1 MSNRSKLIPTGP
13 RLTELSGIAEAR
25 AWGEDLAQ
33 DLNDYKAKKIA
44 WSEVDPGVLVHGRPG
59 TGKNMFA
66 RALAATCGL
75 PLISTSYAQW
85 QRSRTGH
92 MGDVLAAMHDTF
104 ELAKQ
109 HAPAIL
115 FIDEFEAVSSRT
127 ITGHNQ
133 SWYTGVITAL
143 NEELNDIL
151 VHEGVVVIAA
161 ANFPDRID
169 AALVRPGRLDT
180 TITIPM
186 PSAKDL
192 EGIIRFHLK
201 EELPGADLSDLALSA
216 VGMTGAHIERIVRLT
231 RRRARKFDRSPLIE
245 DLFAVLGEKINELS
259 NEYLDRIA
267 VHEAGHAAAAIL
279 LGASPNVSI
288 SLFHP
293 AQGNAATFFEPPV
306 EAVTRKV
313 VEHRIAVALAGRAAE
328 RVLLGE
334 VSAGADSDI
343 CLARRLAI
351 AAVTEWGLSSSSR
364 ITSVGKR
371 SHPAHRREA
380 DQMLDAANASALDL
394 MREHKLQVRA
404 IADALIKRR
413 ALAHLDLLALLDRNA
428 RAGRKP
434 AARKQIP
441 KRA

>member
-1 MSNRSKLIPTGP
+1 
-13 RLTELSGIAEAR
+13 
-25 AWGEDLAQ
+25 
-33 DLNDYKAKKIA
+33 
-44 WSEVDPGVLVHGRPG
+44 
-59 TGKNMFA
+59 
-66 RALAATCGL
+66 
-75 PLISTSYAQW
+75 
-85 QRSRTGH
+85 
-92 MGDVLAAMHDTF
+92 MHETF
-104 ELAKQ
+104 ELAKRY
-109 HAPAIL
+109 APSIL
-115 FIDEFEAVSSRT
+115 FIDEFEAVSSRA
-127 ITGHNQ
+127 ITGHNR
-133 SWYTGVITAL
+133 SWYTGIITAL
-143 NEELNDIL
+143 NEELNGIL
-151 VHEGVVVIAA
+151 AHEGVVVIAA

-180 TITIPM
+180 TIAIPL
-186 PSAKDL
+186 PSAADL

-201 EELPGADLSDLALSA
+201 QELPGADLSDLALSA
-216 VGMTGAHIERIVRLT
+216 VGMTGAHIERVVRLA
-231 RRRARKFDRSPLIE
+231 RRRARKFDRAPLIE
-245 DLFAVLGEKINELS
+245 DLFAVLGEKIKELS

-293 AQGNAATFFEPPV
+293 VQGNAATFFEPPV

-343 CLARRLAI
+343 CLARSLAI
-351 AAVTEWGLSSSSR
+351 TAVTEWGLSSSSR

-371 SHPAHRREA
+371 SHPPHRREA
-380 DQMLDAANASALDL
+380 DQMLDAANALGLDL
-394 MREHKLQVRA
+394 IREHKQQIRA

-413 ALAHLDLLALLDRNA
+413 ALAHQDIVALLTRDA
-428 RAGRKP
+428 PVGRK
-434 AARKQIP
+434 AAPRKQIR